1 MYDKFELSK
10 EKRSSMINSI
20 REYFQNERD
29 EEMGELAAGLILD
42 FFMEELAAE
51 FYNKG
56 VQDAYKYM
64 SDRLEDVFE
73 IEK

>member
-1 MYDKFELSK
+1 MYDKFELNK
-10 EKRSSMINSI
+10 EKRNSMINSI

>member
-1 MYDKFELSK
+1 MYDKFELNK
-10 EKRSSMINSI
+10 EKRNSMINSI

-42 FFMEELAAE
+42 FFMEELASE
-51 FYNKG
+51 FYNQG